1 MLGRTNQAKE
11 NEEKLATL
19 KRREERQREEAEK
32 KRKEAELRMRQ
43 AEERRRKEEEERKAK
58 AEEEA
63 ARVRYIKRYGI
74 HIWDTSR
81 GVVDTSVDPLWSA
94 IRHSCWFLGPKY
106 RLPPVFDFSLLF
118 SFTVLL

>member
-1 MLGRTNQAKE
+1 VPGGRTNQAKE

-19 KRREERQREEAEK
+19 KRREERQKEEAEK

-63 ARVRYIKRYGI
+63 ARVRYIKRDGYPRVSVGDPDPRI
-74 HIWDTSR
+74 RTS
-81 GVVDTSVDPLWSA
+81 D
-94 IRHSCWFLGPKY
+94 
-106 RLPPVFDFSLLF
+106 
-118 SFTVLL
+118 

>member
-1 MLGRTNQAKE
+1 VPGCRTNQAKE

-63 ARVRYIKRYGI
+63 ARVRYIQRDGI
-74 HIWDTSR
+74 GTLESVLGIRDVLVWIRIRTS
-81 GVVDTSVDPLWSA
+81 T
-94 IRHSCWFLGPKY
+94 
-106 RLPPVFDFSLLF
+106 
-118 SFTVLL
+118 

>member
-1 MLGRTNQAKE
+1 LLVLGRTNQAKE

-63 ARVRYIKRYGI
+63 ARVRYIKRDGMG
-74 HIWDTSR
+74 TLE
-81 GVVDTSVDPLWSA
+81 SVCWGSASGSSDPY
-94 IRHSCWFLGPKY
+94 F
-106 RLPPVFDFSLLF
+106 
-118 SFTVLL
+118 

>member
-1 MLGRTNQAKE
+1 LNPDPVRIRNTGPRYILRVSIATIISLVPGGRTNQAKE

-63 ARVRYIKRYGI
+63 ARVRYRE
-74 HIWDTSR
+74 
-81 GVVDTSVDPLWSA
+81 
-94 IRHSCWFLGPKY
+94 
-106 RLPPVFDFSLLF
+106 PP
-118 SFTVLL
+118 